1 MSPKTN
7 SIYLFIYDKK
17 KLITITRVTFDYI
30 IVIQVTIIHKKTNLY
45 LFFICGR
52 NFENLYS
59 LCHCHDSDEFNYIFY
74 VKNGPAAWAIG
85 GAKKC

>member
-30 IVIQVTIIHKKTNLY
+30 IVIQVTIIHKKQTFTYFSFAGAILKICIAYVTATILTNSIIYFMSKTVQRLG
-45 LFFICGR
+45 L
-52 NFENLYS
+52 
-59 LCHCHDSDEFNYIFY
+59 
-74 VKNGPAAWAIG
+74 
-85 GAKKC
+85 